1 MPPPERLILQEMERE
16 LFPLAGGLAHEVV
29 QSEFRRLGEEDGN
42 LEQGE
47 WERLVD
53 SVSKK
58 LERALGKDLPIG
70 TKESLR
76 KICGLTSV
84 NPHF

>member
-1 MPPPERLILQEMERE
+1 MERE
-16 LFPLAGGLAHEVV
+16 LYPLAGGLAHEVV
-29 QSEFRRLGEEDGN
+29 QSEFRRIGEGDECF
-42 LEQGE
+42 EKGE
-47 WERLVD
+47 WERLVV
-53 SVSKK
+53 SVSRK
-58 LERALGKDLPIG
+58 LERALGRDLPIG